1 MGRWDMIKVCI
12 FDLDGV
18 IVYTDQYHYQAWKK
32 LANHMGHDLT
42 PFENIMLKGLS
53 RMDSLDALLDMKG
66 IKAGEDEK
74 LMLSDL
80 KNKWYRKLLRDIDY
94 RAIAKGAEDLIYEL
108 RGAGMKT
115 ALASSSKN
123 AGIVVRKLRL
133 EGLFD
138 VVVDGNMVSAS
149 KPDPEIFIKCA
160 RLLRAAPDE
169 CIVFEDAQSGI
180 AAAKSAGMHTVAIC
194 EEAQLE
200 GADIRVKAISNLKP
214 EDIIEFSRKAHR

>member
-1 MGRWDMIKVCI
+1 MIKVCI

-18 IVYTDQYHYQAWKK
+18 VVYTDQYHYQAWKK

-53 RMDSLDALLDMKG
+53 RMGSLDVLLEMKG
-66 IKAGEDEK
+66 IKAEENEK
-74 LMLSDL
+74 LMLSEL
-80 KNKWYRKLLRDIDY
+80 KNKWYRKFLKDIDGS
-94 RAIAKGAEDLIYEL
+94 AIAKGAEDLIHEL

-123 AGIVVRKLRL
+123 AGIVVKKLRL

-160 RLLRAAPDE
+160 RLLKAAPEE
-169 CIVFEDAQSGI
+169 CVVFEDAQSGI

-194 EEAQLE
+194 EEYQIE
-200 GADIRVKAISNLKP
+200 GADIRVKTISNVNPK
-214 EDIIEFSRKAHR
+214 DIIEFNRKTPDK